1 MIEGEF
7 ELIAKFI
14 ERLPAPGPEVL
25 VASGDDAA
33 VADHEG
39 PVVVSVDA
47 IVEGVHF
54 ERPAF
59 SPTDIGR
66 KALAAAISDLA
77 AMAATPRHG
86 YVVVGIPEDESEAD
100 LLLLADGLAYVA
112 NSQGMA
118 IIGGDIVRAPALMI
132 SVTAIGTQAH
142 GVPLITRSGAQ
153 PGDVVVVT
161 GEVGGAAAG
170 LRLLQQEG
178 AGEYVDELI
187 ARQLDPTPRVAI
199 GQALARAGAT
209 AMIDL
214 SDGLIADAGQLAKS
228 SGVRIEIDVGRV
240 PFQRG
245 ACEALS
251 SEHTSGQIAAAGGGE
266 DYELLACLPADRLEA
281 AQGEIE
287 STCGITEIGRV
298 IEGDSAVLLD
308 EDGEVLPVAGFDH
321 FPSDHA

>member
-1 MIEGEF
+1 MIEDEF
-7 ELIAKFI
+7 DLIAKFI
-14 ERLPAPGPEVL
+14 ERLPSPGPEVL

-33 VADHEG
+33 VTDHVG

-59 SPTDIGR
+59 SPLDIGR

-86 YVVVGIPEDESEAD
+86 YVVVGIPKDEREED
-100 LLLLADGLAYVA
+100 LLLLADGLASVA
-112 NSQGMA
+112 ASQDMA
-118 IIGGDIVRAPALMI
+118 IIGGDIVRAPGLMI
-132 SVTAIGTQAH
+132 SVTAIGSETD
-142 GVPLITRSGAQ
+142 GVPLIARSGAQ

-170 LRLLQQEG
+170 LALLSRDHR
-178 AGEYVDELI
+178 GEDGDELI
-187 ARQLDPTPRVAI
+187 ARQLDPTPRVAE

-214 SDGLIADAGQLAKS
+214 SDGLIADAGRIANA
-228 SGVRIEIDVGRV
+228 SGVRIEIDADLV

-251 SEHTSGQIAAAGGGE
+251 PDLASGRIGAASGGE
-266 DYELLACLPADRLEA
+266 DYELLACIPADRVDLA
-281 AQGEIE
+281 RDALD
-287 STCGITEIGRV
+287 STCGITEIGTV
-298 IEGDSAVLLD
+298 LEGDGAFLLD
-308 EDGEVLPVAGFDH
+308 ESGEILPAAGFDH
-321 FPSDHA
+321 FSSDHA